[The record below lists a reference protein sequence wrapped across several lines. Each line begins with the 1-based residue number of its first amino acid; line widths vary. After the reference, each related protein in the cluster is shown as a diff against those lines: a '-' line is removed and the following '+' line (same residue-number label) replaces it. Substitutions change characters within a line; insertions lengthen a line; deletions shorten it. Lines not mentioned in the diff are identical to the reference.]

1 MTIDALLQRANHAH
15 GITALNPMQKEAIEA
30 WAQANDIILY
40 SHTGSGKTMAFAT
53 PLILNL
59 STTVATNPQAIVITP
74 SRELAQQVGETM
86 RTLAQGFK
94 VTCVFGG
101 HRMEEEKLSLYPVP
115 AILVGTPGRI
125 LDHLKRGNIALD
137 RVRFLVIDEFDKC
150 LELGFEEEMKQ
161 VLEPMKHLEKRM
173 FTSATRIE
181 SWPSFITLKQPC
193 VLNFLEAG
201 NNGLSKRIKV
211 KLVECEE
218 TEKTD
223 ALCRLLLSLP
233 ASQRTV
239 VFVNYR
245 DAVDPVCR
253 TLNTRHI
260 SAGGYHGEMQQ
271 FDREKAVALF
281 NNGSIRVMVA
291 TDLAARGL
299 DFENV
304 THIIHYHLPTTA
316 EVFTHRNGRTA
327 RVQKCGEVIV
337 MKNNDESLPQFIHVD
352 DAFVIP
358 NNPPLSILEPDMS
371 TLYFKAGKKEKISKA
386 DIVGFIV
393 NNSHLTASQVGNIV
407 VKDHYTLVAI
417 PRTDAHTALNSM
429 LSCKIKGKKVPMS
442 ITGIR
447 PNKIKR

>member
-1 MTIDALLQRANHAH
+1 MTIDALLQRATHAH
-15 GITALNPMQKEAIEA
+15 GITALNPMQKETFQA
-30 WAQANDIILY
+30 WAQANDIVLY
-40 SHTGSGKTMAFAT
+40 SHTGSGKTLAFAT

-59 STTVATNPQAIVITP
+59 STTVITNPQAIVITP
-74 SRELAQQVGETM
+74 SRELAQQVGETI
-86 RTLAQGFK
+86 RTLAQGLK

-101 HRMEEEKLSLYPVP
+101 HRMEEERLSLYPTP

-125 LDHLKRGNIALD
+125 LDHLKRGHIALNK
-137 RVRFLVIDEFDKC
+137 VRYLVIDEFDKC

-181 SWPSFITLKQPC
+181 SWPSFITLKHPTM
-193 VLNFLEAG
+193 LNYLESG
-201 NNGLSKRIKV
+201 KQDLSERMNV
-211 KLVECEE
+211 KLTECEE
-218 TEKTD
+218 TDKTD

-233 ASQRTV
+233 ANQRTV
-239 VFVNYR
+239 VFVNFR
-245 DAVDPVCR
+245 DSVDPVCR
-253 TLNTRHI
+253 TLNSRYI

-271 FDREKAVALF
+271 FDREKAIALF
-281 NNGSIRVMVA
+281 CNGSIRVLVA

-316 EVFTHRNGRTA
+316 DVFTHRNGRTA
-327 RVQKCGEVIV
+327 RVQKYGEVIV

-352 DAFVIP
+352 DDFVIP
-358 NNPPLSILEPDMS
+358 NNPPLSKLEPDMS

-417 PRTDAHTALNSM
+417 PRTEAHTALKSM
-429 LSCKIKGKKVPMS
+429 QSCKIKGKKVPMS
-442 ITGIR
+442 ITGIH
-447 PNKIKR
+447 PNKKQR